1 MADEWELD
9 PAEIADK
16 PRTWEGTFTPAEL
29 EGVDDLVANG
39 EGELHYRVTAGPDR
53 QRRKVVSC
61 IIEGFVFLECQST
74 QQVFRHEV
82 KLSDRIVL
90 VDREEQLPPIEVEGD
105 DEDYVVADGPMDVRD
120 LVEDAVIL
128 ALPMIPRKPGVEAAK
143 AQETQSP
150 AEKPSPFAA
159 LQALKRPK

>member
-9 PAEIADK
+9 PAQIATQ
-16 PRTWEGTFTPAEL
+16 PRTWEGTFKPGEL

-61 IIEGFVFLECQST
+61 IIEGFVFLECQAT
-74 QQVFRHEV
+74 MDVFRHSVRVE
-82 KLSDRIVL
+82 DRIVL

-105 DEDYVVADGPMDVRD
+105 DEDYVVAHGPMDVRD
-120 LVEDAVIL
+120 LVGDAVIL
-128 ALPMIPRKPGVEAAK
+128 ALPMIPRKPGMEAAEP
-143 AQETQSP
+143 QDP
-150 AEKPSPFAA
+150 APVTDRPSPFAA
-159 LQALKRPK
+159 LKGLKRPK